1 MKIIAH
7 RGASKKC
14 EENTIGAFLWASRMR
29 AHGIEFDIQITSDNV
44 LVTKHDTYDKNTG
57 ILTYNSKYEARKHT
71 TLDDVFF
78 TTNGKFETYIFDI
91 KDVRPN
97 SNIVSEIFLCVSRHN
112 IDLESCIFTSF
123 NEFHLRD
130 ICRIEN
136 DYNIKIPKAY
146 TTANMDID
154 MLESKKIKWGINYAV
169 LYKFQINKDFIDK
182 LKTMDIKVYSYTCN
196 TIGIIEYCRNI
207 GCYGIITDC
216 PDII

>member
-14 EENTIGAFLWASRMR
+14 EENTIGAFLWASKMR
-29 AHGIEFDIQITSDNV
+29 AHGIEFDVQITSDNF

-57 ILTYNSKYEARKHT
+57 ILTYNIKYDKRKHT
-71 TLDDVFF
+71 TLDDVFLI
-78 TTNGKFETYIFDI
+78 TKDKFETYIIDI
-91 KDVRPN
+91 KDIRSD
-97 SNIVSEIFLCVSRHN
+97 SNIVNEIFLCVSRHN
-112 IDLESCIFTSF
+112 ILERCIFTSF

-130 ICRIEN
+130 ICRLERL
-136 DYNIKIPKAY
+136 YKMKIPKSY
-146 TTANMDID
+146 TTANMDFD
-154 MLESKKIKWGINYAV
+154 MLESKKEKWGIDYAV
-169 LYKFQINKDFIDK
+169 LYKFQINKEFIDK
-182 LKTMDIKVYSYTCN
+182 LKNMDIKVYSYTCN

>member
-29 AHGIEFDIQITSDNV
+29 AHGIEFDIQITNDNV
-44 LVTKHDTYDKNTG
+44 LIAKHDTYDKRTG
-57 ILTYNSKYEARKHT
+57 ILTYNSNYEKGKHT
-71 TLDDVFF
+71 TLDDVFL
-78 TTNGKFETYIFDI
+78 TTKGKFETYIFDI

-97 SNIVSEIFLCVSRHN
+97 SNIVFEIFLCVLRHK
-112 IDLESCIFTSF
+112 IDLERCIFTSF

-130 ICRIEN
+130 ICRIEKN
-136 DYNIKIPKAY
+136 YKIKIPKAY

-169 LYKFQINKDFIDK
+169 LYKFQINKDLSLIH
-182 LKTMDIKVYSYTCN
+182 I
-196 TIGIIEYCRNI
+196 
-207 GCYGIITDC
+207 
-216 PDII
+216 